1 MNEYYTKF
9 AKSYSKL
16 LFRNSDSIKQR
27 WDLLVM
33 SFALVN
39 AFCVPLSLSFEPEF
53 LESTIFL
60 TCNYFIDT
68 CFLFDIFITFRTVFV
83 DEFGDE
89 CEDSWKIAR
98 NYIYGQFLLDVLA
111 TFPFDVVI
119 DTSTTMSESG
129 EETDNKWILI
139 FGILKLGRLLRLN
152 KII

>member
-1 MNEYYTKF
+1 
-9 AKSYSKL
+9 
-16 LFRNSDSIKQR
+16 
-27 WDLLVM
+27 M

-83 DEFGDE
+83 DEYGDE

-98 NYIYGQFLLDVLA
+98 NYI
-111 TFPFDVVI
+111 
-119 DTSTTMSESG
+119 
-129 EETDNKWILI
+129 
-139 FGILKLGRLLRLN
+139 
-152 KII
+152 